1 MIARDSQ
8 LPKDINQPTSSPYTT
23 NRATT
28 RCKDAYLVARAVTA
42 IGKSVKYMGVVLGL
56 IVIAAGY
63 YIGTQMA
70 GGLIDSVGGTV
81 GVVVNAIPLYLLGI
95 LISSQGQVLK
105 GSLDVAVHTSP
116 FLGMKQEARVV
127 WLD

>member
-1 MIARDSQ
+1 
-8 LPKDINQPTSSPYTT
+8 
-23 NRATT
+23 
-28 RCKDAYLVARAVTA
+28 
-42 IGKSVKYMGVVLGL
+42 MGVVLGL